1 MGPHGQARACA
12 PKCLPSAKRLCPG
25 RRYSTQVWSSAKA
38 DKIYLYSSFVSVI
51 SILKLH
57 YKSGEE
63 VKDMAVSLK
72 PATKVSEGLKKML
85 NDAIAREIQVSIQ
98 YMWQHVQVMGVKGVA
113 VQDQFK
119 QTAIAEMKHAEK
131 IAERLWYLE
140 GTPTTKPALIKVGD
154 SLKEFLE
161 FDVKAEEE
169 AITMYKGIIEQAQK
183 EGDVTTA
190 FIFKEILED
199 EEEHHDL
206 FTTMLEEV

>member
-1 MGPHGQARACA
+1 VLVFWRSEWY
-12 PKCLPSAKRLCPG
+12 KKIID
-25 RRYSTQVWSSAKA
+25 STT
-38 DKIYLYSSFVSVI
+38 
-51 SILKLH
+51 
-57 YKSGEE
+57 KSNEE
-63 VKDMAVSLK
+63 VADMAVSLK
-72 PATKVSEGLKKML
+72 PATKVSAKLKEML

-98 YMWQHVQVMGVKGVA
+98 YMWQHIQVVGVKGIA
-113 VQDQFK
+113 VQDQFQK
-119 QTAIAEMKHAEK
+119 TAITEMKHAEK

-140 GTPTTKPALIKVGD
+140 GTPTTKPAPITVGG

-161 FDVKAEEE
+161 LDVKAEEE
-169 AITMYKGIIEQAQK
+169 AITMYKGIIEMAQK